1 VPEPRPNSSLTLS
14 DLTHSVKTEWRA
26 FLIVVVVALAVGIAS
41 GILVPDEYAAS
52 ASLTVEPV
60 DVTGTATSVNM
71 DTERVVAASTSVV
84 AAAVTALP
92 SLTVGEVKNA
102 LTVSVPKGSQVLEFT
117 VTHADPQVAS
127 DAANALAAA
136 YNSQRIDLAR
146 KGVED
151 AVGTLTDRVTALEST
166 KAVEGE
172 NSQAG
177 KAASVQIA
185 ALEVNIAT
193 LNAAT
198 FTEGTVVSPAVTP
211 RSSTKPSLAIFGA
224 GALVLGVLVGGFVA
238 LGRARR
244 SEVRLAS
251 LGESRNPHRHASEQV
266 ASEEAASH
274 EKPGR
279 EKTTT
284 TPEPETPALD
294 STAPSPAKPRKRPVA
309 PRPARI
315 APASRSGE
323 VS

>member
-1 VPEPRPNSSLTLS
+1 MPEPRPNSSLTLS

-41 GILVPDEYAAS
+41 GILVPDEYAAA

-84 AAAVTALP
+84 TAAVTGLPTLTTGALK
-92 SLTVGEVKNA
+92 SA

-117 VTHADPQVAS
+117 VTLEDPQVAS
-127 DAANALAAA
+127 DAANAVAAA

-146 KGVED
+146 NSVED

-198 FTEGTVVSPAVTP
+198 FTEGTIVSPAVAP
-211 RSSTKPSLAIFGA
+211 RSSTKPSLAVFGA

-251 LGESRNPHRHASEQV
+251 LGESRNTHRHAS
-266 ASEEAASH
+266 
-274 EKPGR
+274 G
-279 EKTTT
+279 EKTSTDKASPDKTNT
-284 TPEPETPALD
+284 TPEPEIPALD
-294 STAPSPAKPRKRPVA
+294 SAAASPAKPRKRPVA
-309 PRPARI
+309 PRPARV

>member
-1 VPEPRPNSSLTLS
+1 VPDPRPNSSLTLS
-14 DLTHSVKTEWRA
+14 DLTHSVRTHWRS
-26 FLIVVVVALAVGIAS
+26 FLIVVVVALAIGIAS

-84 AAAVTALP
+84 LAAVADVP
-92 SLTVGEVKNA
+92 A
-102 LTVSVPKGSQVLEFT
+102 LTAAELKSDLAVSVPKGSQVLEFT

-127 DAANALAAA
+127 EAANAVATA
-136 YNSQRIDLAR
+136 YNAQRITLAK
-146 KGVED
+146 KGVAD
-151 AVGTLTDRVTALEST
+151 SVTTLTDRVTALEST

-177 KAASVQIA
+177 KAASVQIE
-185 ALEVNIAT
+185 ALEANIAT

-198 FTEGTVVSPAVTP
+198 FTEGNLVSPAVTP

-224 GALVLGVLVGGFVA
+224 GALVFGVLVGGFVA

-244 SEVRLAS
+244 DEVRLAS
-251 LGESRNPHRHASEQV
+251 LGESRSPHKHKN
-266 ASEEAASH
+266 H
-274 EKPGR
+274 EKTAR
-279 EKTTT
+279 
-284 TPEPETPALD
+284 TPEPEIPALD
-294 STAPSPAKPRKRPVA
+294 STATSPAKPRKRPVA
-309 PRPARI
+309 PRPARV

-323 VS
+323 VT